1 MNLTATP
8 QGDWSQRLACF
19 DLVDTSDTETRRTR
33 RHAGHVEPAH
43 RTRSAVLTE
52 CQSASAGVRVPECES
67 SKQASRWVQLPLLA
81 CEPSTLRGAK
91 RPQRGPAKP
100 A

>member
-1 MNLTATP
+1 
-8 QGDWSQRLACF
+8 
-19 DLVDTSDTETRRTR
+19 
-33 RHAGHVEPAH
+33 
-43 RTRSAVLTE
+43 VLTE